1 MSMKNI
7 LTECMDRKV
16 ILTLINEVTG
26 RDGLKYGAVFGTVDA
41 VLDQHVQIGGTM
53 FIEIDT
59 IFSVEVT
66 DHCLEF
72 GLEMGWDEQ
81 QGEHRYFSVAPIV
94 YDVETPVLS
103 GECNDAS
110 E

>member
-1 MSMKNI
+1 MSLKTI

-16 ILTLINEVTG
+16 ILTLINEVIG

-41 VLDQHVQIGGTM
+41 VLDQHVQIGGTL

-66 DHCLEF
+66 DHCLEC
-72 GLEMGWDEQ
+72 GLELGWDEHLL
-81 QGEHRYFSVAPIV
+81 EYRYFPAAPLV
-94 YDVETPVLS
+94 YDVAAPALPEE
-103 GECNDAS
+103 GEDVS